1 MAAAATPQYAALFRW
16 AHHCDSVS
24 IAGSFNNWGE
34 KFPMEKHADGTF
46 SIALDLAAGLYR
58 YKFFVDNKAWKYDPD
73 YAFAQDGYGNLNNF
87 ITITPAAG
95 DAVQVPI
102 PTMLRGPDLRELPT
116 MNPAATIAS
125 SEVRKNTTPPVLRP
139 LPPTIRRLSGK
150 HAFPS
155 TPATDAIVQQSPRI
169 KPRSELK
176 KMPPALIKRDS
187 IIKPDNAE
195 YGLDETAEAGR
206 TRTPSGGSMTRSKSE
221 ESLKALDAGLESRAT
236 IVQPAPKRLSVSHRE
251 FSQTSILLAA
261 RTEHFGGDLVT
272 QEHQMRQQDGGHR
285 STLSYPVS
293 MANESQ
299 QRSGKLLIVLVG
311 LPGRGKTFLGHI
323 LARHLTWMGHA
334 TKVFNVSEYR
344 RTIVKAEVTHH
355 FWDPDN
361 TSDSQKRA
369 EIGVACLKDALDAL
383 ANDTCTCAVFDA
395 TNASVARRKEIREA
409 AAARP
414 FKYELLFIESICDDP
429 ELIAISINEM
439 KLNSYDY
446 AHFTLDQVVEDYH
459 QRIEHYRDVYMP
471 LEETERC
478 SFIKI
483 IDVGRQIFCNQVYG
497 YLQSRIMF
505 LMANLQL
512 RPRPIW
518 LSRHGE
524 SVYNTQGLIGGDSPL
539 SPWGVQYAEQ
549 LDKFI
554 QAHYPDDTQLS
565 VWTSTMTRTGQTVE
579 RIASHGRV
587 VVKWKQLDEID
598 AGICDGMTYEQ
609 VAAQYPEEY
618 RARKTNKLHYRYP
631 RGESYQDVIHRLEPV
646 ITELM
651 RLDRPVLIVAHQ
663 AILRVLYAYLTNK
676 HPEECPTIDI
686 PLHVVIQI
694 TPKAYHCEE
703 VWHHPL

>member
-1 MAAAATPQYAALFRW
+1 FLSSHA
-16 AHHCDSVS
+16 VS
-24 IAGSFNNWGE
+24 CSWGE

-221 ESLKALDAGLESRAT
+221 ESLKALDASLESRAT

-261 RTEHFGGDLVT
+261 RTE
-272 QEHQMRQQDGGHR
+272 
-285 STLSYPVS
+285 
-293 MANESQ
+293 
-299 QRSGKLLIVLVG
+299 
-311 LPGRGKTFLGHI
+311 
-323 LARHLTWMGHA
+323 LTWMGHA

-369 EIGVACLKDALDAL
+369 E
-383 ANDTCTCAVFDA
+383 
-395 TNASVARRKEIREA
+395 RRKEIREA

-446 AHFTLDQVVEDYH
+446 AHYTLDQVVEDYH

-478 SFIKI
+478 SFIKVFI

>member
-1 MAAAATPQYAALFRW
+1 MPVFPALFRW
-16 AHHCDSVS
+16 GHHCENVS
-24 IAGSFNNWGE
+24 LAGSFNNWGD
-34 KFPMEKHADGTF
+34 KYPMEKQPDGTF
-46 SIALDLAAGLYR
+46 SIVLDLPPGLYR
-58 YKFFVDNKAWKYDPD
+58 FKFFVDEKSWKYDPD
-73 YAFAQDGYGNLNNF
+73 FAFAPDAYGNLNNF
-87 ITITPAAG
+87 ITIVESTTG
-95 DAVQVPI
+95 EVQVPI
-102 PTMLRGPDLRELPT
+102 PTMLRGSDGHATPT

-125 SEVRKNTTPPVLRP
+125 QEVRKLTKRP
-139 LPPTIRRLSGK
+139 TILPQTLTRRPSTNAFSPRVKAPSEVKGLPP
-150 HAFPS
+150 AF
-155 TPATDAIVQQSPRI
+155 
-169 KPRSELK
+169 
-176 KMPPALIKRDS
+176 IKRDS
-187 IIKPDNAE
+187 VIRSDDAE
-195 YGLDETAEAGR
+195 YGLNVTEEHLANRSHRTSSAGSI
-206 TRTPSGGSMTRSKSE
+206 PRSKSE
-221 ESLKALDAGLESRAT
+221 ESLKSLAT
-236 IVQPAPKRLSVSHRE
+236 DVAEKLTFAAPKRSSFVRE

-272 QEHQMRQQDGGHR
+272 QEHQTRQKDGGHR

-293 MANESQ
+293 MTNDAQ

-311 LPGRGKTFLGHI
+311 LPGRGKTFIGHV

-334 TKVFNVSEYR
+334 TRVFNVSEYR
-344 RTIVKAEVTHH
+344 RNMVGVDKKHD
-355 FWDPDN
+355 FWNPDN
-361 TSDSQKRA
+361 ATDSQKRA
-369 EIGVACLKDALDAL
+369 EIGERCLSDALDAL
-383 ANDTCTCAVFDA
+383 ETDSCTCAVFDA
-395 TNASVARRKEIREA
+395 TNASVNRRQLVRQQAAKRRFTYEI
-409 AAARP
+409 
-414 FKYELLFIESICDDP
+414 LFIESICNDP

-439 KLNSYDY
+439 KLNSQDY
-446 AHFTLDQVVEDYH
+446 THNTLDE
-459 QRIEHYRDVYMP
+459 
-471 LEETERC
+471 
-478 SFIKI
+478 I

-505 LMANLQL
+505 LMANVQL

-539 SPWGVQYAEQ
+539 SPWGVKYAQQ

-554 QAHYPDDTQLS
+554 QAHYPPDTPLS

-579 RIASHGRV
+579 RIAAHGRI

-609 VAAQYPEEY
+609 VAQQLPDEY
-618 RARKTNKLHYRYP
+618 LARKTNKLHYRYP

-676 HPEECPTIDI
+676 NPEECPTIDI